1 MKLYGE
7 IELSGITKIVINR
20 TVVWERENDIWVK
33 TAGGAK
39 FVYNNEDSRVIK
51 LPHEMMQHVN
61 GLLARNIKDP
71 LLDMI
76 GLTDNAYKA
85 WPAGQPGNMTLNVCR
100 KDLIKKD

>member
-20 TVVWERENDIWVK
+20 TVVWERENNIWVK
-33 TAGGAK
+33 KAGGAK
-39 FVYNNEDSRVIK
+39 FVYNEDSRIIK
-51 LPHEMMQHVN
+51 LPHEMMWHVN

-71 LLDMI
+71 LLDML

-85 WPAGQPGNMTLNVCR
+85 WPSENTLNVCR
-100 KDLIKKD
+100 KDLIGKD

>member
-33 TAGGAK
+33 TAGGGD
-39 FVYNNEDSRVIK
+39 FVYNDKYRVIK

-71 LLDMI
+71 LLDML

-85 WPAGQPGNMTLNVCR
+85 WPAGNTLNVFR
-100 KDLIKKD
+100 KDLEKKE

>member
-71 LLDMI
+71 LLDML

-85 WPAGQPGNMTLNVCR
+85 WPAGDTLNVCR
-100 KDLIKKD
+100 KDLVK